1 MVIVDELTRRQV
13 NKEPP
18 LTPPKEGD
26 WLAELTA
33 RELVNL

>member
-1 MVIVDELTRRQV
+1 MLVDKLTRKQVDE
-13 NKEPP
+13 EPP